1 MVEEAEVRRIAERLR
16 KGGNLVARVAGDAG
30 VGPVSRHLLDQVGF
44 LDSGNRGVEVDVVH
58 VHVARRG
65 AAPRDLHPAHDEEL
79 AGLGVALDQLGHRL
93 ETHLRD
99 AVPLAHIRPRELLP
113 VHVEVPAA
121 DERRPTALGGLHLA
135 PEVARLAD
143 PVVVGDG
150 AEVVARVA
158 VLPNGLVGERPAVR
172 PVRVA
177 VQIALVPPLLV
188 APW

>member
-1 MVEEAEVRRIAERLR
+1 MIEEAEVRRIAERLR
-16 KGGNLVARVAGDAG
+16 EGGHLVARMAGDAR
-30 VGPVSRHLLDQVGF
+30 VGPVSRHLLDQVSL

-79 AGLGVALDQLGHRL
+79 VGLGVALDQLGHRL
-93 ETHLRD
+93 ETHPRR
-99 AVPLAHIRPRELLP
+99 AVPLAHIRPRKFLP

-121 DERRPTALGGLHLA
+121 DERRPTTLGGLHLA

-158 VLPNGLVGERPAVR
+158 VLPDRLVGERTPVR

-177 VQIALVPPLLV
+177 VQVALEPPPL
-188 APW
+188 APR